1 MLGTDKLRLDGH
13 LVRIYG
19 LGSNQGQG
27 AVYSG
32 ASDGES
38 LPEEGG
44 VDCGGT
50 EVKGEGVRR
59 VVLVLLEQKEVHYL
73 GI

>member
-1 MLGTDKLRLDGH
+1 

-19 LGSNQGQG
+19 LGSKQGQG

-32 ASDGES
+32 ASDRES
-38 LPEEGG
+38 LPEDGG

-50 EVKGEGVRR
+50 EVKGEGVRG
-59 VVLVLLEQKEVHYL
+59 VVLVLLEQKEVNYL
-73 GI
+73 GIRELEARDLC